1 MGETQGGRGAGGE
14 EREEEEEAGEGR
26 DSFIDRGNKHLLSSE
41 NTIKEREK
49 KRCDTVKQRSSNPT
63 VKYQRCGG
71 KVR

>member
-1 MGETQGGRGAGGE
+1 MGETQGGRGAGGGG
-14 EREEEEEAGEGR
+14 ERGRGGAGEGR
-26 DSFIDRGNKHLLSSE
+26 DSFIDRGNKHLFSSE

-71 KVR
+71 KVK